1 MTSDRMSLAPRLVPG
16 LGRTSDR
23 PLSVGRERG
32 TRIWLARRAVGNS
45 MIAVDSLSAASYPPR
60 SWKFAVAPRPLVG

>member
-1 MTSDRMSLAPRLVPG
+1 
-16 LGRTSDR
+16 
-23 PLSVGRERG
+23 VGRERG